1 MPTQSRLRSTC
12 MKFGDDRACRAL
24 ILQNM
29 GEPNQD
35 VDKFRTGLNE
45 MVEMKDVTSH
55 AVTLLQLM
63 HVHQSENMTMSMLV
77 KEWRQNPKD
86 APEW

>member
-1 MPTQSRLRSTC
+1 

-35 VDKFRTGLNE
+35 VDKYRTELNDT
-45 MVEMKDVTSH
+45 VEMRDVTSH

-63 HVHQSENMTMSMLV
+63 HLCQSENMTMAMLV

>member
-1 MPTQSRLRSTC
+1 

-29 GEPNQD
+29 GEPNQN
-35 VDKFRTGLNE
+35 VGRYVNELNDT
-45 MVEMKDVTSH
+45 VEMRDVTSH
-55 AVTLLQLM
+55 AITLLQLM
-63 HVHQSENMTMSMLV
+63 HLNQSENMTMAMLV
-77 KEWRQNPKD
+77 KEWRRNATKD

>member
-1 MPTQSRLRSTC
+1 
-12 MKFGDDRACRAL
+12 MKFGDVRACQAL

-35 VDKFRTGLNE
+35 VDNYPRTELNDTE
-45 MVEMKDVTSH
+45 ERTMRDVTSH
-55 AVTLLQLM
+55 AVTILQLM
-63 HVHQSENMTMSMLV
+63 HLVCQSENMTMAMLV